1 MNTASHAVTAQVADS
16 LEAPLDFQGIN
27 GETVER
33 LALAL
38 RTALEYSSF
47 SFKGVSPGLDY
58 QIGPREAHR
67 CRYAITLSDG
77 VSIGQVEITR
87 HQPFWESE
95 LRVLE
100 CFVADFC
107 LDLHLLVPPHPRQ
120 AQSAVACSKL

>member
-1 MNTASHAVTAQVADS
+1 VADS
-16 LEAPLDFQGIN
+16 VEASLDVPGIN

-38 RTALEYSSF
+38 RAALEYSSF
-47 SFKGVSPGLDY
+47 SFQGVSPELDY

-67 CRYAITLSDG
+67 CSYAITVSDG

-87 HQPFWESE
+87 HHPFRESE

-107 LDLHLLVPPHPRQ
+107 LNLHLLVPPDPRQ
-120 AQSAVACSKL
+120 AQSAVAC